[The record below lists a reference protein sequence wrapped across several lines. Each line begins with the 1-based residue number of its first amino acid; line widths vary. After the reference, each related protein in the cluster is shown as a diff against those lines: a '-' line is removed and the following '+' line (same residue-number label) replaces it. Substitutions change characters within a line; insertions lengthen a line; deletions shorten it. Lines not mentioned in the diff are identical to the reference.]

1 MSDSDVKRDVDRILR
16 AVHGAPKQKPATAKF
31 DKEKFLRA
39 LNASLVE
46 QFPRLTAPGQSA
58 LYIYRGELP
67 LQRIARGMAAAS
79 KRAAV
84 VIQLQSEDLDL
95 RRGDGKQLLDPLLTG
110 QTVILVHE
118 RSLPIGA
125 RLAAYWPKFVMN
137 PTAYGAPLTE
147 HVMLDSRLSIE
158 KPGSVVVLQRESTH
172 MSSRDITE
180 WPLVEEDAASL
191 AALADSWTGEVAT
204 IGRPPSARITFR
216 TSEEAYRAYRA
227 LVRDIEAAGHDRAVA
242 EKIGEQEACRPRPVY
257 RPFASRPRTVPATS
271 GALHGER
278 SALSA

>member
-1 MSDSDVKRDVDRILR
+1 MTMSDSDVKRDVDRILR

-137 PTAYGAPLTE
+137 PTAYRRAADGARDARFST
-147 HVMLDSRLSIE
+147 LDREARLSG
-158 KPGSVVVLQRESTH
+158 GS
-172 MSSRDITE
+172 
-180 WPLVEEDAASL
+180 
-191 AALADSWTGEVAT
+191 AT
-204 IGRPPSARITFR
+204 RIH
-216 TSEEAYRAYRA
+216 AH
-227 LVRDIEAAGHDRAVA
+227 V
-242 EKIGEQEACRPRPVY
+242 QPRHHGM
-257 RPFASRPRTVPATS
+257 ASRRRGCGVARGT
-271 GALHGER
+271 R
-278 SALSA
+278 